1 MATVAIWL
9 AQPTL
14 RDEIAKRLRAA
25 APGTTTLCAGSAQEL
40 TALLAQRKIDLVLA
54 DWSMIGRVD
63 GLIGAEG
70 PALLALAGEDQAID
84 ALRQGLRAVLPRN
97 SDPAG
102 IVAAARAALHG
113 LAVVAPA
120 VLDSLLGDLP
130 PEDDK
135 PAGGPRVGAEPEVPS
150 LTPRELEVLAALADG
165 ASNKLIARRLGISF
179 HTAKFHVAA
188 VLEKLDADSRTE
200 AVAKGARLGLV
211 ML

>member
-25 APGTTTLCAGSAQEL
+25 APGTTTLCAGSAREL
-40 TALLAQRKIDLVLA
+40 AALLAQRKIDLVLA

-70 PALLALAGEDQAID
+70 PALLALAGENQAID

-135 PAGGPRVGAEPEVPS
+135 PMGKAELEVPS